1 VTWLF
6 VAATIA
12 LGVCAFKWAITFLDE
27 REKETPLRPRLW
39 AAWRGEPIRYRRTCD
54 GLPARQFKLVQRYKK
69 ERACVRQA
77 EQ

>member
-27 REKETPLRPRLW
+27 REKETPLRPRVWEYLK
-39 AAWRGEPIRYRRTCD
+39 GEPQRFRRTCD